1 MGGLTAT
8 LPGVDPV
15 MDPESRAFLDALAGD
30 GGDREAA
37 LGRLR
42 ALLLRAAR
50 FELGRRRGQLAGLSA
65 AERHDLA
72 TQAADD
78 AMMAVL
84 GRLDDFRG
92 LSRFTTWAYKFAL
105 LEAATKA
112 RRTAWRDRE
121 LPRPP
126 EDWLGVA
133 AADGHPEAAAEH
145 AELLAA
151 LRTAVAEVLTP
162 TSGRCG

>member
-1 MGGLTAT
+1 
-8 LPGVDPV
+8 
-15 MDPESRAFLDALAGD
+15 
-30 GGDREAA
+30 
-37 LGRLR
+37 
-42 ALLLRAAR
+42 
-50 FELGRRRGQLAGLSA
+50 
-65 AERHDLA
+65 
-72 TQAADD
+72 
-78 AMMAVL
+78 MMAVL
-84 GRLDDFRG
+84 ARLDDFRG

-162 TSGRCG
+162 PAGGAADRGRRPGPPGRPGRAARHHPGRPLQDHP